1 MHADPLAKIR
11 ADIIQ
16 DRDLPTVP
24 AVVTRILALTESELS
39 SPRDLIDVLQVDQAL
54 TARILRIAN
63 SSFFSFSRQATTL
76 QRSIV
81 VLGYDTVRDLALGVK
96 VWDTFLE
103 RGGAPVGDLWEHAA
117 RTAVAARLLAK
128 ELGGIDP
135 ASAFT
140 CGLLH
145 DIGRAV
151 LYLHVPDAASLLPQA
166 PGEESLA
173 VEREV
178 LGVDHTT
185 VGLWVSESWNLPPA
199 IVEGI
204 RDHHGSRAH
213 TSTTPAAVVGL
224 ADELERRIER
234 QAAGDDEPPLSA
246 DDLEILSATEG
257 IEPGAWLELAD
268 AVRRQGAEV
277 ATLFGRRR

>member
-1 MHADPLAKIR
+1 MHVDPLAKIR

-24 AVVTRILALTESELS
+24 GVVTRILALTESDSS
-39 SPRDLIDVLQVDQAL
+39 SPRDLIDVLQNDQAL
-54 TARILRIAN
+54 TARILRVAN
-63 SSFFSFSRQATTL
+63 SSFFAFSRQATTL

-96 VWDTFLE
+96 VWDSLLE
-103 RGGAPVGDLWEHAA
+103 RGGDPVAQLWEHAA
-117 RTAVAARLLAK
+117 RVAVAARLLAR

-135 ASAFT
+135 GSAFT

-151 LYLHVPDAASLLPQA
+151 LYLRLPDAVARLPQG

-178 LGVDHTT
+178 LGVDHAT
-185 VGLWVSESWNLPPA
+185 VGVWVSEAWNLPDA
-199 IVEGI
+199 IVEAI

-213 TSTTPAAVVGL
+213 PSATIGTLVGL

-234 QAAGDDEPPLSA
+234 QAAAGDEPPLSV
-246 DDLEILSATEG
+246 DDFEILSATEG
-257 IEPGAWLELAD
+257 IEPGAWPELAD
-268 AVRRQGAEV
+268 AVRRQGAEL
-277 ATLFGRRR
+277 AALFGRPR